1 MQLDEIMTLSP
12 VIAVVTIRDAAH
24 AEPLTRALVAG
35 GIRAVE
41 ITLRTPAALDSIR
54 AAAKVEGAVV
64 GSGTCLTA
72 ADLKASADAGAVFAV
87 SPGATTPLLQ
97 AGLKSAIPL
106 LPGIAT
112 ASELMA
118 GLEQG
123 YTRFKLFP
131 AEAAGGAA
139 LLKGLSGPLPQAKF
153 CPTGGVNI
161 ENAARYLA
169 LPNVQC
175 VGGSWLAPDELMD
188 AGDWGR
194 VQELARTAV
203 AKLGR

>member
-12 VIAVVTIRDAAH
+12 VIAVVTIRDVAH

-54 AAAKVEGAVV
+54 VASKVEGAVV
-64 GSGTCLTA
+64 GSGTCLTG

-87 SPGATTPLLQ
+87 SPGATKTLLE
-97 AGLKSAIPL
+97 AGRKSAIPL

-118 GLEQG
+118 GMEQG
-123 YTRFKLFP
+123 YTHFKLFP

-169 LPNVQC
+169 LPNVLC

-188 AGDWGR
+188 AGDWDR